1 MNKLLLAI
9 TISLLSATAFAEKT
23 YTVEQLE
30 DMIADN
36 NKPQI
41 AVPVLNGSIAKDDFP
56 TCKSGLI
63 EWLEGVEKYPI
74 TIEKDIDGED
84 FSATIWAESNAFLV
98 SCVKSGSNAKAVRM
112 SAEYLDN

>member
-1 MNKLLLAI
+1 MNKILLTIA
-9 TISLLSATAFAEKT
+9 ISLLSTTAFAEKS

-30 DMIADN
+30 DMIANN

-41 AVPVLNGSIAKDDFP
+41 AVPVLDGSIAKNDFP

-63 EWLEGVEKYPI
+63 EWLDGVEKYPI
-74 TIEKDIDGED
+74 TVEKDVDGED
-84 FSATIWAESNAFLV
+84 FSATIWAESKAFLV
-98 SCVKSGSNAKAVRM
+98 SCVKSGNNAKAVRM